1 MKIQSF
7 NLSISSDGIVTLIY
21 DDDRADLMA
30 EGKTTIARASHVEP
44 QGSEWIADMAPV
56 GGPVLGPYPLRKMA
70 LDAEVEWL
78 TRKLFALDCGDGA
91 QTFHPAR

>member
-21 DDDRADLMA
+21 DDARADLMA

-44 QGSEWIADMAPV
+44 QGREWFADMGPV
-56 GGPVLGPYPLRKMA
+56 GGPILGPYPLRETA
-70 LDAEVEWL
+70 LDAEVEFL
-78 TRKLFALDCGDGA
+78 KTLLF
-91 QTFHPAR
+91 